1 VVELMVGRSV
11 MSVVV
16 AEHTVERE
24 RKERKTERVGETGKR
39 LIFWLFLD
47 PIFSSFKPSN
57 PPLFIGG
64 GRGQSC
70 LH

>member
-1 VVELMVGRSV
+1 VVDWWLFWLPVVELMVGRSV

-24 RKERKTERVGETGKR
+24 RKER
-39 LIFWLFLD
+39 I
-47 PIFSSFKPSN
+47 IISFKPSN

>member
-24 RKERKTERVGETGKR
+24 RKER
-39 LIFWLFLD
+39 I
-47 PIFSSFKPSN
+47 IISFKPSN
-57 PPLFIGG
+57 PPLFIGD